1 MKIEPLKL
9 KQIVLGEG
17 RPKICVPLTGRTKEE
32 LCTQAE
38 VAAGTNADLV
48 EWRVDYYEAWQ
59 DNEQVLAVLADIVR
73 NVAGK
78 PLIFT
83 FRTAGEGGEA
93 SISRLEYLSLNLI
106 VAESGLTD
114 LIDVELYF
122 HEDVPALVEAI
133 HLAGGKVIL
142 SNHEFYSTPPEEE
155 LIARLCRMQEIGGD
169 VLKIAVMP
177 QEPLD
182 VTTLLSATARM
193 YRDYASKPIVTMSMS
208 GLGTVSRIAGSVFGS
223 AMTFGTA
230 GQTSAPGQVE
240 IGRLEQA
247 LDLLQ
252 VE

>member
-1 MKIEPLKL
+1 M
-9 KQIVLGEG
+9 
-17 RPKICVPLTGRTKEE
+17 
-32 LCTQAE
+32 
-38 VAAGTNADLV
+38 
-48 EWRVDYYEAWQ
+48 
-59 DNEQVLAVLADIVR
+59 
-73 NVAGK
+73 
-78 PLIFT
+78 
-83 FRTAGEGGEA
+83 
-93 SISRLEYLSLNLI
+93 
-106 VAESGLTD
+106 
-114 LIDVELYF
+114 IDVELYF

>member
-9 KQIVLGEG
+9 KQVVLGEG
-17 RPKICVPLTGRTKEE
+17 RPKICVPLTGKTREV
-32 LCTQAE
+32 LCAQAE
-38 VAAGTNADLV
+38 NAAATNADLV

-73 NVAGK
+73 HLAGK

-93 SISRLEYLSLNLI
+93 SISHLQYLSLNLLA
-106 VAESGLTD
+106 AESGLTD
-114 LIDVELYF
+114 LIDVELCF
-122 HEDVPALVEAI
+122 HEEVPELVETI
-133 HLAGGKVIL
+133 HQAGGKVIL
-142 SNHEFYSTPPEEE
+142 SNHEFHSTPSEAE

-182 VTTLLSATARM
+182 VVTLLSATARM
-193 YRDYASKPIVTMSMS
+193 HKEYARKPIVTMSMS
-208 GLGTVSRIAGSVFGS
+208 ELGTVSRITGSVFGS

-230 GQTSAPGQVE
+230 GQASAPGQVE
-240 IGRLEQA
+240 IGKLEQA

-252 VE
+252 V